1 MSDTLVVDRNGR
13 VYLPK
18 IIRKLLGLGPNS
30 LMEIAID
37 DDRVVLKK
45 VDSVAE
51 YGRGMFKRSD
61 LRDPV
66 KAAHQAASE

>member
-18 IIRKLLGLGPNS
+18 LIRKLLGLGPNS
-30 LMEIAID
+30 LMEVAVD

-51 YGRGMFKRSD
+51 YGRGMFKRRD
-61 LRDPV
+61 LNDPV
-66 KAAHQAASE
+66 RAVRTAASD

>member
-1 MSDTLVVDRNGR
+1 MSETIVVDQNGR

-18 IIRKLLGLGPNS
+18 FIRKLLRLQPNS
-30 LMEIAID
+30 LMEVAVD

-51 YGRGMFKRSD
+51 YGRGMFKNRD
-61 LRDPV
+61 LRDV
-66 KAAHQAASE
+66 RGAIRQAVVE

>member
-1 MSDTLVVDRNGR
+1 MSDTLIVDQNGR

-30 LMEIAID
+30 LMEVAVD

-51 YGRGMFKRSD
+51 FGRGMFKHAELPD
-61 LRDPV
+61 AVDALRRAV
-66 KAAHQAASE
+66 IE

>member
-1 MSDTLVVDRNGR
+1 MSDTLIVDQNGR

-30 LMEIAID
+30 LMEVAVD

-51 YGRGMFKRSD
+51 YGRGMFKRHD
-61 LRDPV
+61 LTDAV
-66 KAAHQAASE
+66 AALRRAASE